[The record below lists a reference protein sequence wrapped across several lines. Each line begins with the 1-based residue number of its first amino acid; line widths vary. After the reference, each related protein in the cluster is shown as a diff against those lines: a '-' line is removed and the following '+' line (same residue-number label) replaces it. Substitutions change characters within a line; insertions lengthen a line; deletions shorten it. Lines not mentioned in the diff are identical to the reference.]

1 MNFKTASLLILAA
14 SLIACQ
20 GALKP
25 VPTAETGGPDFGK
38 DIAVVVDNHDPTFE
52 LNGNWSIVQR
62 SSAHDGDCAWAEFW
76 KNPPDG
82 SIDPAHFASATA
94 RPKLAQPGLYEVFA
108 WWCDA
113 GVPGLATKQLVWLCA
128 SRGYSCV
135 PIYLNPRENAGR
147 WNSLGTYYLEP
158 DCDVTIRNGETM
170 LGAPP
175 GFETIA
181 DGAVVVDAFQFAYR
195 GPRPSTLTPM
205 PDLPRPSPTQAPSG
219 SVTY

>member
-1 MNFKTASLLILAA
+1 MKLKTAALLILGTG
-14 SLIACQ
+14 LIACR
-20 GALKP
+20 GAFRSGTTP
-25 VPTAETGGPDFGK
+25 ATGGLHPGE
-38 DIAVVVDNHDPTFE
+38 DISVVVDNRDPMFE
-52 LNGNWSIVQR
+52 LDGNWSIIQPA
-62 SSAHDGDCAWAEFW
+62 SAYHGDCAWATFW

-94 RPKLAQPGLYEVFA
+94 RPKLRQEGLYEVFA

-113 GVPGLATKQLVWLCA
+113 GMPGVASKQLIWLCA

-135 PIYLNPRENAGR
+135 PIYVNPRENAGR
-147 WNSLGTYYLEP
+147 WNSLGVYYLEP

-181 DGAVVVDAFQFAYR
+181 DGAVVIDAFQFVYR
-195 GPRPSTLTPM
+195 GPRPSTLTPV
-205 PDLPRPSPTQAPSG
+205 PDLPRPSPTPAPSN
-219 SVTY
+219 